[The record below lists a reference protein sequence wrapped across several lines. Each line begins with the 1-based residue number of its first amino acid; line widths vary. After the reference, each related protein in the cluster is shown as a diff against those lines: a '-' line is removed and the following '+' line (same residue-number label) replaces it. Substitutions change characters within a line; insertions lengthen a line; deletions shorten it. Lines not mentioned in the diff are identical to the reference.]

1 MPDLSAQFAGVQWW
15 QLVAA
20 VIIVILGWI
29 AAHFVHKGMAAL
41 LNRVPNMPEGYVQP
55 VARGAEYL
63 TIAFGI
69 GLALAILG
77 ANIQPVLA
85 VVILVGVVIVLV
97 LRGTADNFASSV
109 MIQSRRTVEVG
120 DIVQVDTPDGAMTGT
135 VTELN
140 ARAIILVTADG
151 ATVHV
156 PNSKLLSDSV
166 VNLSSHGKGRS
177 QVQVRMERRD
187 DDTVEALL
195 ARLTGVAG
203 TASPSVS
210 DPAAIVQAVSPER
223 VIATVR
229 FWHPP
234 ADGVSTTSDVVRAL
248 ADAFHAEKRAATVT
262 SAAALPPL
270 TPPDSV

>member
-1 MPDLSAQFAGVQWW
+1 MPDLSAQFAGIQWW
-15 QLVAA
+15 QLLVA
-20 VIIVILGWI
+20 VIIVILGWV
-29 AAHFVHKGMAAL
+29 AAHFVHKGTAAL
-41 LNRVPNMPEGYVQP
+41 LGRVPNMPEGYVQP

-63 TIAFGI
+63 VIAFGI

-166 VNLSSHGKGRS
+166 VNLSSHGKGRG

-195 ARLTGVAG
+195 ARLTGVTG

-210 DPAAIVQAVSPER
+210 DPVATVQAVSPER

-234 ADGVSTTSDVVRAL
+234 ADGVPATSDVVRAL
-248 ADAFHAEKRAATVT
+248 ADAFHAEKRAATVS
-262 SAAALPPL
+262 SAEALPPL